1 MVTPEDFGSFFEK
14 HPIDGTSKT
23 LIIEF
28 KDLMEWNPNIAQEIL
43 DNPDDLL
50 EAFCQASKFPI
61 SIRNLPDEVKLRELG
76 SKHIG
81 KLIELR
87 GIVSRVIPIRPLIT
101 LAAFQCKKCE
111 EILLFPEDETWM
123 VVPYICGQ
131 GSHEIKRKDGTTY
144 TAGCKGKRFRFIE
157 AESTFIDVQE
167 LTIQERPEDLP
178 AGQLPRQ
185 VNLEIQRED
194 LVNGA
199 RAGDIINVVGILRTK
214 ASSPTSKKRIFAIH
228 LEVNYIEVLNKEIT
242 DMKISPEE
250 EQEIHQLAMRPDI
263 YDLIVQGI
271 APSIYGN
278 LYIKEAIMY
287 LLFGGVRKK
296 KRDIQ
301 IRGEMNILL
310 VGDPATAKSQIL
322 QVTTNISPR
331 AIYTSGRGTTAAG
344 LTAAVT
350 KVEGEVWALEA
361 GALVLADKGVCCI
374 DEIDK
379 MNDNDRVAIHEA
391 MEQHMV
397 SINKAGINARLN
409 ARTAIL
415 AAANPDLGRYEK
427 NKTVTENIKKLPVTL
442 LSRFDLIFIMRDKLE
457 SEEDKKLSAHILELN
472 KKDVEL
478 IDNELLKKYIAYARN
493 LSPKLT
499 EDTMKCLQ
507 EFYLEMRK
515 AGGDN
520 DGDSPVAITARQ
532 LESLIRISEAHAKI
546 KLKSEVDIEDAQA
559 AIMIM
564 KKSLSEIGIDPET
577 GKIDID
583 TIMSGTPKT
592 ERDKANIILD
602 IIQSRG
608 ECSRDEILEEVSKKN
623 LSIDILKIIRILLED
638 GKICEWGQG
647 RYRKV

>member
-1 MVTPEDFGSFFEK
+1 LITPEDFGSFFEK
-14 HPIDGTSKT
+14 HPVIGTPKT
-23 LIIEF
+23 LVVEF
-28 KDLMEWNPNIAQEIL
+28 KDLIEWNPDIAQQIL
-43 DNPDDLL
+43 DEPDDLL
-50 EAFCQASKFPI
+50 ESFCQAGKFPI
-61 SIRNLPDEVKLRELG
+61 SIKGLPSEVKLREMG

-81 KLIELR
+81 KLIELH
-87 GIVSRVIPIRPLIT
+87 GIVSRVVPIRPLIT
-101 LAAFQCKKCE
+101 LAAFECKKCN
-111 EILLFPEDETWM
+111 EILTIPQDEAWM
-123 VVPYICGQ
+123 VVPYTCGKSTDK
-131 GSHEIKRKDGTTY
+131 GKCR
-144 TAGCKGKRFRFIE
+144 GKRFRFIE

-185 VNLEIQRED
+185 VNLEITRED

-214 ASSPTSKKRIFAIH
+214 ASSPTSKKRVFAMH
-228 LEVNYIEVLNKEIT
+228 LEVNYLEILNKEISE
-242 DMKISPEE
+242 MKISPDE

-263 YDLIVQGI
+263 YSLIVQSI

-287 LLFGGVRKK
+287 LLFGGIRKK

-301 IRGEMNILL
+301 IRGEMNVLL

-322 QVTTNISPR
+322 QVTANISPR
-331 AIYTSGRGTTAAG
+331 AIYTSGRGTSAAG

-391 MEQHMV
+391 MEQHTV

-409 ARTAIL
+409 ARAAIL
-415 AAANPDLGRYEK
+415 AAANPDFGRYDRY
-427 NKTVTENIKKLPVTL
+427 KTVVENIKKLPITL
-442 LSRFDLIFIMRDKLE
+442 LSRFDLIFIMKDRLDSDE
-457 SEEDKKLSAHILELN
+457 DEELSAHILGIN
-472 KKDVEL
+472 KKDTEL
-478 IDNELLKKYIAYARN
+478 IDSELLKKYIAYARN

-499 EDTMKCLQ
+499 DEAMKRLQ

-515 AGGDN
+515 AGGEN
-520 DGDSPVAITARQ
+520 GNESPVAITARQ

-546 KLKSEVDIEDAQA
+546 PLKTEVTIEDAEA
-559 AIMIM
+559 AINIM
-564 KKSLSEIGIDPET
+564 KKSLGEVGINPED
-577 GKIDID
+577 KKLDIDILM
-583 TIMSGTPKT
+583 TGIPKAS
-592 ERDKANIILD
+592 RDKMEIILNIIV
-602 IIQSRG
+602 RKG
-608 ECSRDEILEEVSKKN
+608 ECSIDEINEELKLPREDISKLMN
-623 LSIDILKIIRILLED
+623 ILLSD
-638 GKICEWGQG
+638 GKVYSHSEGK
-647 RYRKV
+647 YRKV